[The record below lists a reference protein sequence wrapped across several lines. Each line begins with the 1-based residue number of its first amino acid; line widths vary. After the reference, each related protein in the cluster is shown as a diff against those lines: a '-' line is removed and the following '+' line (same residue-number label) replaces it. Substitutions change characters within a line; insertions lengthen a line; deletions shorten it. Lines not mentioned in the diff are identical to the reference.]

1 MRERSTGFQPVR
13 SSSGPSPRRR
23 RSRLDSGSSPLEF
36 DSRIPRYVHRPSLLG
51 QSPSGAGS
59 RHQLGALD
67 RVIGDPAVVTSALPP
82 AFKPSPHKVAAILG
96 ESNHL
101 ELQRHLLTSV
111 VHNEASFANLRAD
124 IFSVFIQYSLMINK
138 QKTHNLA

>member
-1 MRERSTGFQPVR
+1 MFQVRDRSTGFQPVR

-23 RSRLDSGSSPLEF
+23 RSRLDSSSSPLEF

-51 QSPSGAGS
+51 QSPAGGGN

-67 RVIGDPAVVTSALPP
+67 RVIGDPAAVTGALPP
-82 AFKPSPHKVAAILG
+82 AFKPSPHKVVAILG
-96 ESNHL
+96 ENNHL

-111 VHNEASFANLRAD
+111 VHNEAS
-124 IFSVFIQYSLMINK
+124 
-138 QKTHNLA
+138 